1 MQLLTLHYSLEHNKR
16 AALAYL
22 KHRLSQQE
30 KDAAREYDELLQT
43 YMDQV
48 GLDLTRNMQ
57 PPKSVRIQVK
67 VKEDFGELMTES
79 GVMKLRRNNIL
90 FMRRDEVEP
99 LIHQGVLEH
108 V

>member
-1 MQLLTLHYSLEHNKR
+1 MQRVFWRTLADGVWSQQD
-16 AALAYL
+16 
-22 KHRLSQQE
+22 RLSQQE

-67 VKEDFGELMTES
+67 VKEDFGELMAES
-79 GVMKLRRNNIL
+79 GVMKLQRNNIL

-108 V
+108 VQASVQ

>member
-1 MQLLTLHYSLEHNKR
+1 
-16 AALAYL
+16 
-22 KHRLSQQE
+22 
-30 KDAAREYDELLQT
+30 
-43 YMDQV
+43 MDQV

-79 GVMKLRRNNIL
+79 GVMKLQRNNIL

-108 V
+108 VQASVQ